1 MGPDGEPLG
10 RYLVL
15 WMIVAI
21 LLVLWMMGWSMQI
34 AGIHLLLLLTF
45 IVVLL
50 WKLAKATAKPLEPRS

>member
-1 MGPDGEPLG
+1 M
-10 RYLVL
+10 YLVL

-50 WKLAKATAKPLEPRS
+50 WKLASAKATAKSLEPRN